1 MYQEFAQ
8 VYDEL
13 MKNVDYKAWTEYI
26 ERMFKLFNIKPKNII
41 DLACGTGNITIP
53 LAKRNYNI
61 IGIDISQD
69 MLSIAEQKAREHS
82 LNIQW
87 ICQDMINFQGFTKQD
102 AIICACDG
110 LNYIL
115 KVEDLQS
122 IFSRVYTSLRQGG
135 IFVFDMNS
143 RYKIEEVL
151 AEQTFAYAGEE
162 ISYIWENYYNKDQEI
177 IDFELSFFVKNKENY
192 KRFNEIHKQKAYSIN
207 NVIELLK
214 HAGFKKIDYYSAYS
228 LEKPNFTS
236 ERIQY
241 VALK

>member
-8 VYDEL
+8 VYDQL
-13 MKNVDYKAWTEYI
+13 MKNVDYKAWVEYI
-26 ERMFKLFNIKPKNII
+26 ENLFEYHKIKPKNII

-53 LAKRNYNI
+53 LAQHKYNI

-69 MLSIAEQKAREHS
+69 MLSIAEQKARDKT

-87 ICQDMINFQGFTKQD
+87 LCQDIIEFQGFTQQD

-115 KVEDLQS
+115 KDEDLQN
-122 IFSRVYTSLRQGG
+122 IFSRIYTSLKKGG
-135 IFVFDMNS
+135 IFMFDMNS
-143 RYKIEEVL
+143 KYKIEEVL
-151 AEQTFAYAGEE
+151 AGQTFADAGEE
-162 ISYIWENYYNKDQEI
+162 ISYIWENYYDKEQEI
-177 IDFELSFFVKNKENY
+177 IDFELSFFVKKKENY
-192 KRFNEIHKQKAYSIN
+192 KRFNEFHQQKAYSLDEII
-207 NVIELLK
+207 VFLK
-214 HAGFKKIDYYSAYS
+214 NAGFKKIEYYSANT
-228 LEKPNFTS
+228 LEKPNFSS